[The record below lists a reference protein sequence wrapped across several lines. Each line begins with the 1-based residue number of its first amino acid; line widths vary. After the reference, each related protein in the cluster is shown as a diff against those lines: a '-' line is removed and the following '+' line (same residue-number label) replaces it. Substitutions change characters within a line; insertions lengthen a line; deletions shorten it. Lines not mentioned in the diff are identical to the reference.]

1 MKKVMR
7 NMEDVMDHLTLER
20 KEIPVYVK
28 NLYKWTP
35 EPTVLKQDICWD
47 IPVLEDLDCSY
58 CNDRDG
64 DDLFFENDVFIY
76 VDPEGYLRFG
86 TPDGVGKTE
95 IRFCPMCG
103 KSLK

>member
-1 MKKVMR
+1 MK
-7 NMEDVMDHLTLER
+7 NMEGGMDNLTMER

-95 IRFCPMCG
+95 IRF
-103 KSLK
+103 